1 MYPKTPGYIN
11 HCPATLCY
19 KLDCLFLE
27 LLVVLPSP
35 TTICHLTPPKVIFYL
50 SFQVVRHFG
59 GTSLSIQFFI
69 IHRTQNRFSL
79 CCLAF
84 CLIAVKSRRGGHIQP
99 SLSFYEIIIMHFSKS
114 RFILTSQ

>member
-50 SFQVVRHFG
+50 TFQGVRRFV
-59 GTSLSIQFFI
+59 GTSLSELTDCVITLNGV
-69 IHRTQNRFSL
+69 IHILNDETQIKGSL
-79 CCLAF
+79 TRHLQSDA
-84 CLIAVKSRRGGHIQP
+84 KKRGVADAP
-99 SLSFYEIIIMHFSKS
+99 
-114 RFILTSQ
+114 R